1 MLKML
6 SWEVFEKT
14 RVENWLWVKSEFLW
28 SKKIHSCSPPLPMR
42 FEVSF
47 QSLDVQLKPKT
58 H

>member
-1 MLKML
+1 MRWVFKLVRTRRRLVIVGYIIPDLKEEIVIL
-6 SWEVFEKT
+6 SM
-14 RVENWLWVKSEFLW
+14 N
-28 SKKIHSCSPPLPMR
+28 PMR